1 MVMSN
6 ITPEE
11 LKDVNEL
18 RSKVSAVV
26 GEVGQITLQKNLLQ
40 EDVKVLE
47 SKLAENIARFQ
58 ELLGEEEKLVKRL
71 SEKYGIGSIDFET
84 GEFTP
89 EK

>member
-1 MVMSN
+1 MSN

>member
-1 MVMSN
+1 MSN

-18 RSKVSAVV
+18 RSKVSTVV
-26 GEVGQITLQKNLLQ
+26 GEVGQITLQRNLLQ
-40 EDVKVLE
+40 EDINVLE
-47 SKLAENIARFQ
+47 NKLAESIVRFK

>member
-1 MVMSN
+1 MSN

-18 RSKVSAVV
+18 RSKVSTVV

-40 EDVKVLE
+40 EDINVLE
-47 SKLAENIARFQ
+47 NKLAESIVRFK

>member
-1 MVMSN
+1 MSN

-18 RSKVSAVV
+18 RSKVSTVV

-40 EDVKVLE
+40 EDINVLE
-47 SKLAENIARFQ
+47 NKLTESIARFK